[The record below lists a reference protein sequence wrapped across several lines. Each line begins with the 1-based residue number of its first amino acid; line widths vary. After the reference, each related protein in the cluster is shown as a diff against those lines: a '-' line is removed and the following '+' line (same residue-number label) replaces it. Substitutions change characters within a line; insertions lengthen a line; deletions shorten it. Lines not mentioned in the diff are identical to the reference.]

1 MTLVDYSLYK
11 WDAQNCI
18 RCTNCRWVDFIW
30 MASHRFSKLCPSS
43 ARFLFDAYAAHGRY
57 DLSLAIAEGRIK
69 WSPKLLEE
77 IYTCQLC
84 GACDVKCLR
93 NVGLEPMQV
102 LEWLR
107 QKAVEEGKGPL
118 PAHRRIAGKI
128 AESHNRYG
136 ASNADRSRWLREGMA
151 PAKKADVL
159 YFVGCNSSFR
169 QQKLAR
175 AAVRL
180 LTATGTDF
188 MLLGPEEWCCGNP
201 LYAVGLVNDARRTAE
216 HNLHAIRAS
225 GARTVIASCAECYQ
239 TLKVTYP
246 RLFGFSTD
254 DLGFEVLHITEFMDR
269 RLQEGRLRFT
279 HPVEMHVTYQDPCR
293 LGRMSEPWEHWEGR
307 RGKYGVFDPPKK
319 RRKGTFGS
327 YDPARNLLK
336 AVPALE
342 LEEMERRKDQAW
354 CCGAGG
360 GVREAFRDFAL
371 WTARERLAEAL
382 ETTGAETIITACPYC
397 RENFAEAIKSGDY
410 PLQTFDIVEIMAK
423 AIAPDGKE
431 D

>member
-1 MTLVDYSLYK
+1 MTAIDYALYK

-57 DLSLAIAEGRIK
+57 DLSLAIAEGRLQ
-69 WSPKLLEE
+69 WSPRLLEE
-77 IYTCQLC
+77 VYACQLC

-107 QKAVEEGKGPL
+107 QKAVEDGKGPL

-128 AESHNRYG
+128 ADSHNRYG
-136 ASNADRSRWLREGMA
+136 APNADRLRWLPEGIEPVKHA
-151 PAKKADVL
+151 GVL
-159 YFVGCNSSFR
+159 YFVGCHSSFR

-175 AAVRL
+175 ATARL
-180 LTATGTDF
+180 LAATGTDF

-201 LYAVGLVNDARRTAE
+201 LYTVGLVDEARRTAE
-216 HNLHAIRAS
+216 HNLQAIRAS
-225 GARTVIASCAECYQ
+225 GAQTVIASCAECYQ

-246 RLFGFSTD
+246 RLFGLSTR
-254 DLGFEVLHITEFMDR
+254 DLGFEVRHITEFMDR
-269 RLQEGRLRFT
+269 ELQEGKLTFT
-279 HPVEMHVTYQDPCR
+279 RSVPMRVTYQDPCR

-319 RRKGTFGS
+319 RRRGTFGA

-336 AVPALE
+336 AIPGLE

-371 WTARERLAEAL
+371 WTAQERLAEAT
-382 ETTGAETIITACPYC
+382 ETTGAEAIVTACPYC
-397 RENFAEAIKSGDY
+397 RENFAEAIRSGDY
-410 PLQTFDIVEIMAK
+410 PLRTMDIVEIMLQAMDLDDS
-423 AIAPDGKE
+423 P
-431 D
+431 